1 MDKELSPSINEQTP
15 PRIPINE
22 KPSTGLRR
30 DGGGKTAVTPVL
42 LQIPKLFKF
51 PERYRSPTD
60 LIISP
65 VSKSLRSRT
74 RHGSSLPTETKSS
87 SKSEEVGLFGG

>member
-15 PRIPINE
+15 PRIPTNE

-51 PERYRSPTD
+51 PERSPTD

-74 RHGSSLPTETKSS
+74 RQGSSLPTETKSS
-87 SKSEEVGLFGG
+87 SKSEEVGLFGA